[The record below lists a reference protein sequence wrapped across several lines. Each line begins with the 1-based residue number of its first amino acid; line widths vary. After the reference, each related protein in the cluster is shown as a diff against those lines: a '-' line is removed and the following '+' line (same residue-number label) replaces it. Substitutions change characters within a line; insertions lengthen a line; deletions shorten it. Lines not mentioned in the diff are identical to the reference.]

1 MTLDKI
7 NYNHYMIFLY
17 LLTVIIFNIPKSK
30 EIFKKLYLLQ
40 KKNTLMKEYSLNKEK
55 FSELVLYQ
63 KNYNSYMDK
72 EVER

>member
-7 NYNHYMIFLY
+7 NYKHYMIFLY

-40 KKNTLMKEYSLNKEK
+40 KKEYPYERV
-55 FSELVLYQ
+55 FS
-63 KNYNSYMDK
+63 
-72 EVER
+72 